1 MSINVL
7 TYNVSWEASQPM
19 VDWCRNPYPY
29 GPANKKNGI
38 GFMCGASELHKDGVL
53 ISDDPM
59 SNPCRKNIFELIK
72 IGKYDLVG
80 MQEYVHTWGGKSVY
94 RDVLASLEN
103 GSPPLKLVWDKVRHT
118 KIPPN
123 GKDIEIGLLYNK
135 KRFRQVG
142 NHIIG
147 DFKVEK
153 KNYKTNTISTGHDD
167 GRPFLIVYL
176 VDNDTGEK
184 YVFINAH
191 FPQLGGLNAN
201 MDMVKIKQR
210 VNNELTAAVKE
221 LLSQVEHEG
230 EYEIILTSDT
240 NDIKISFVNDL
251 TINGKK
257 MWIGK
262 NVQNTCCTPIVKS
275 FTMDEK
281 GNALVPPWK
290 KDGKPMSSWE
300 KGEEFTRKNQ
310 RHRKGDVILYSG
322 NKSFKH
328 TYPVEKENEP
338 YSDHAPV
345 AAILTTPIEYNLG
358 RRSPP
363 VPRGCTGPDCAIQ
376 GGKRRRRTRKR
387 RRKKR
392 TKKKA
397 RKRRR
402 KRTRRRGGEPTY
414 HKMPTRK
421 KTQKKHFQLYKKPKS
436 SQDALKMKKKA
447 AERSG
452 VKAEMSNYKFSQ
464 QYIDLLDRQAD
475 KREETRAKIKKKKRK
490 NSVRPNF
497 DPDTEMPLSPKH
509 HHKYHKSV
517 KGGKKKRKNKTR
529 KK

>member
-29 GPANKKNGI
+29 GPANKENGI
-38 GFMCGASELHKDGVL
+38 GYMCGASERHNEDGVL
-53 ISDDPM
+53 NDNE

-72 IGKYDLVG
+72 NGKYDLVG

-94 RDVLASLEN
+94 RDVLAGLEN
-103 GSPPLKLVWDKVRHT
+103 DTPPLKLVWDKVRHNII
-118 KIPPN
+118 K
-123 GKDIEIGLLYNK
+123 KDIEIGLLYNK
-135 KRFRQVG
+135 NRFRQVG

-176 VDNDTGEK
+176 VDKKTGEQ

-191 FPQLGGLNAN
+191 FPQLGGLNFN
-201 MDMVKIKQR
+201 KDITKIKER
-210 VNNELTAAVKE
+210 VNNELTAAVKK
-221 LLSQVEHEG
+221 LLSQESVAKFHNG

-281 GNALVPPWK
+281 GNAPVPDWK

-300 KGEEFTRKNQ
+300 KGQEFTRKNQ

-322 NKSFKH
+322 NKSFEH
-328 TYPVEKENEP
+328 TYPIEKENEP

-345 AAILTTPIEYNLG
+345 AAILMTPVKFNKYNSE
-358 RRSPP
+358 RRSTP
-363 VPRGCTGPDCAIQ
+363 VPGMPRSCVGPECAIM
-376 GGKRRRRTRKR
+376 GGKKRRRTRKR

-397 RKRRR
+397 PKRRR
-402 KRTRRRGGEPTY
+402 KRTRRTKSKR
-414 HKMPTRK
+414 RK
-421 KTQKKHFQLYKKPKS
+421 
-436 SQDALKMKKKA
+436 
-447 AERSG
+447 
-452 VKAEMSNYKFSQ
+452 
-464 QYIDLLDRQAD
+464 
-475 KREETRAKIKKKKRK
+475 
-490 NSVRPNF
+490 
-497 DPDTEMPLSPKH
+497 
-509 HHKYHKSV
+509 
-517 KGGKKKRKNKTR
+517 KTR
-529 KK
+529 KKKTRKK